1 MVSYY
6 VAIHYL
12 QVHLILLLAL
22 NEKPK

>member
-1 MVSYY
+1 M
-6 VAIHYL
+6 AIHYL